1 MWGADFVDIIILLGL
16 KQAAEEKRIG
26 YWTKWDIFNLLLEG
40 SSWENNNKN
49 GMDFLKN

>member
-1 MWGADFVDIIILLGL
+1 MWGADFVDIIFFVELEASNRGEKDRILD
-16 KQAAEEKRIG
+16 
-26 YWTKWDIFNLLLEG
+26 KWDIFNLLLEG